1 MVRFKKIA
9 VSPPPENDK
18 KFHGNI
24 LKGANRME
32 TNQQRSVKN
41 SPNPWKIAF
50 ITLSLILVIAAV
62 WLFSKITMET
72 PAQTATDAQ
81 VTAQAE
87 DQLSVGLSL
96 SNTELAVIAN
106 EYMKSEESL
115 AGYSVEIT
123 DAVTLKGETVL
134 LGLSIPF
141 ALSGEPHATT
151 DGSLQM
157 KVTAISLGGLSLPE
171 KEALSLLAQFLTL
184 PAFVS
189 LDADSETV
197 LMNLA
202 SMDLPKES
210 AIRLLSIDKGT
221 KEYSFEVTIPTENLI
236 E

>member
-1 MVRFKKIA
+1 
-9 VSPPPENDK
+9 
-18 KFHGNI
+18 
-24 LKGANRME
+24 ME

-123 DAVTLKGETVL
+123 DVVTLKGETVL

-151 DGSLQM
+151 DGNLQM

>member
-1 MVRFKKIA
+1 M
-9 VSPPPENDK
+9 
-18 KFHGNI
+18 G
-24 LKGANRME
+24 
-32 TNQQRSVKN
+32 TNQQRSAKN

-50 ITLSLILVIAAV
+50 VTLSLVLVIAVV
-62 WLFSKITMET
+62 WLFSKITMDQ

-81 VTAQAE
+81 VTSQSE

-106 EYMKSEESL
+106 EYMKSEQSL

-123 DAVTLKGETVL
+123 DEVTLKGETVL
-134 LGLSIPF
+134 LGFTVPF

-151 DGSLQM
+151 DGNLQM
-157 KVTAISLGGLSLPE
+157 KVTDISLGGLSLPE
-171 KEALSLLAQFLTL
+171 KEALNLLAQFLTL

-202 SMDLPKES
+202 SMELPKES
-210 AIRLLSIDKGT
+210 AVRLLSIDKET
-221 KEYSFEVTIPTENLI
+221 KEYSFEVSIPTENLI

>member
-1 MVRFKKIA
+1 
-9 VSPPPENDK
+9 
-18 KFHGNI
+18 
-24 LKGANRME
+24 ME
-32 TNQQRSVKN
+32 TNQQRSAKK

-50 ITLSLILVIAAV
+50 ITLSLMLVIAVV
-62 WLFSKITMET
+62 WLFSKITMEQ
-72 PAQTATDAQ
+72 PAQTATEAQ
-81 VTAQAE
+81 VTVQSA

-96 SNTELAVIAN
+96 SNTELAAIAN

-151 DGSLQM
+151 DGNLQM

-171 KEALSLLAQFLTL
+171 KEAMSLLAQFLAL
-184 PAFVS
+184 PAFVN
-189 LDADSETV
+189 LDAESETA

-202 SMDLPKES
+202 SLDLPKES
-210 AIRLLSIDKGT
+210 AIRLLSIDKRT

>member
-1 MVRFKKIA
+1 
-9 VSPPPENDK
+9 
-18 KFHGNI
+18 
-24 LKGANRME
+24 ME
-32 TNQQRSVKN
+32 TNQQRSVKS

-50 ITLSLILVIAAV
+50 ITLSLVLVIAVV
-62 WLFSKITMET
+62 WLFSKITMEQ
-72 PAQTATDAQ
+72 PAQTATDEQ

-87 DQLSVGLSL
+87 DQLSVGVSL
-96 SNTELAVIAN
+96 SNAELAVIAN

-123 DAVTLKGETVL
+123 DVVTLKGETVL

-151 DGSLQM
+151 DGNLQM
-157 KVTAISLGGLSLPE
+157 KVTGISLGGLSLPQ

-189 LDADSETV
+189 LDADAETV

-221 KEYSFEVTIPTENLI
+221 KEYSFEVSIPTENLI

>member
-1 MVRFKKIA
+1 
-9 VSPPPENDK
+9 
-18 KFHGNI
+18 
-24 LKGANRME
+24 ME

-50 ITLSLILVIAAV
+50 ITLSLVLVIAVV
-62 WLFSKITMET
+62 WLFSKITMEQ
-72 PAQTATDAQ
+72 PAQTATEAQ

-87 DQLSVGLSL
+87 DQLSVGVSL
-96 SNTELAVIAN
+96 SNTELAAIAN

-123 DAVTLKGETVL
+123 DVVTLKGETVL

-151 DGSLQM
+151 DGNLQM

-189 LDADSETV
+189 LDAESETV

-221 KEYSFEVTIPTENLI
+221 KEYSFEVSIPTENLI

>member
-1 MVRFKKIA
+1 M
-9 VSPPPENDK
+9 
-18 KFHGNI
+18 G
-24 LKGANRME
+24 
-32 TNQQRSVKN
+32 TNQQRSAKN

-50 ITLSLILVIAAV
+50 ITLSLVLVIAVV
-62 WLFSKITMET
+62 WLFSKITMEQ

-81 VTAQAE
+81 VTAQSE

-96 SNTELAVIAN
+96 SNTELAAIAN

-123 DAVTLKGETVL
+123 DVVTLKGETVL
-134 LGLSIPF
+134 LGFTVPF

-151 DGSLQM
+151 DGNLQM
-157 KVTAISLGGLSLPE
+157 KVTDISLGGLSLPE

-184 PAFVS
+184 PAFVN
-189 LDADSETV
+189 LDAGSETV

-202 SMDLPKES
+202 SMELPKES

>member
-1 MVRFKKIA
+1 
-9 VSPPPENDK
+9 
-18 KFHGNI
+18 
-24 LKGANRME
+24 ME
-32 TNQQRSVKN
+32 TNQQRSVKS

-50 ITLSLILVIAAV
+50 ITLSLVLVIAVV
-62 WLFSKITMET
+62 WLFSKITMEQ
-72 PAQTATDAQ
+72 PAQTATEAQ
-81 VTAQAE
+81 VTAQSE

-96 SNTELAVIAN
+96 SNTELAAIAN
-106 EYMKSEESL
+106 EYMKSEEGL
-115 AGYSVEIT
+115 TGYSVEIT

-151 DGSLQM
+151 DGNLQM

-171 KEALSLLAQFLTL
+171 KEAMSLLAQFLTL

-189 LDADSETV
+189 LDAESETV

-202 SMDLPKES
+202 SIDLPKES

>member
-1 MVRFKKIA
+1 
-9 VSPPPENDK
+9 
-18 KFHGNI
+18 
-24 LKGANRME
+24 ME
-32 TNQQRSVKN
+32 TNQQRSMKK

-50 ITLSLILVIAAV
+50 IILSLILVIAAV
-62 WLFSKITMET
+62 WLFSKITMDQPSQSVEDT
-72 PAQTATDAQ
+72 Q
-81 VTAQAE
+81 VTAQSE
-87 DQLSVGLSL
+87 DQLSVGFSL

-115 AGYSVEIT
+115 TGYSVEIT
-123 DAVTLKGETVL
+123 DVVTLKGETVL

-141 ALSGEPHATT
+141 SLSGEPHATT
-151 DGSLQM
+151 DGNLQM
-157 KVTAISLGGLSLPE
+157 KVTGISLGGLSLPE

-184 PAFVS
+184 PVFVS

-210 AIRLLSIDKGT
+210 AIRLLSIDKKT
-221 KEYSFEVTIPTENLI
+221 KEYSFEVSIPTENLI

>member
-1 MVRFKKIA
+1 M
-9 VSPPPENDK
+9 
-18 KFHGNI
+18 G
-24 LKGANRME
+24 
-32 TNQQRSVKN
+32 TNQQRSAKN

-50 ITLSLILVIAAV
+50 VTLSLVLVIAVV
-62 WLFSKITMET
+62 WLFSKITMEQ
-72 PAQTATDAQ
+72 PAQTATDTQ
-81 VTAQAE
+81 ITAQSE
-87 DQLSVGLSL
+87 DQLSAGLSL
-96 SNTELAVIAN
+96 SNTELAIIAN
-106 EYMKSEESL
+106 EYMQSEESL

-123 DAVTLKGETVL
+123 DVVTLKGETVL

-151 DGSLQM
+151 DGNLQM

>member
-1 MVRFKKIA
+1 M
-9 VSPPPENDK
+9 
-18 KFHGNI
+18 G
-24 LKGANRME
+24 
-32 TNQQRSVKN
+32 TNQQRSAKN

-50 ITLSLILVIAAV
+50 VTLALVLVIAVV
-62 WLFSKITMET
+62 WFFSKITMDQ
-72 PAQTATDAQ
+72 PAQSATEAQ
-81 VTAQAE
+81 VTAQSE
-87 DQLSVGLSL
+87 DQLSVGVSL

-115 AGYSVEIT
+115 AGYSVAIT
-123 DAVTLKGETVL
+123 DLVTLKGETVL

-151 DGSLQM
+151 DGNLQM
-157 KVTAISLGGLSLPE
+157 KVTDISLGGLSLPE

-184 PAFVS
+184 PAFVN
-189 LDADSETV
+189 LDAGSETV
-197 LMNLA
+197 LINLA

>member
-1 MVRFKKIA
+1 
-9 VSPPPENDK
+9 
-18 KFHGNI
+18 
-24 LKGANRME
+24 ME
-32 TNQQRSVKN
+32 TNQQRSVKS

-50 ITLSLILVIAAV
+50 ITLSLVLVIAVV

-87 DQLSVGLSL
+87 DRLSVGLSL

-123 DAVTLKGETVL
+123 DVVTLKGETVL

-151 DGSLQM
+151 DGNLQM

-189 LDADSETV
+189 L
-197 LMNLA
+197 MRNR
-202 SMDLPKES
+202 K
-210 AIRLLSIDKGT
+210 RC
-221 KEYSFEVTIPTENLI
+221 
-236 E
+236 

>member
-1 MVRFKKIA
+1 
-9 VSPPPENDK
+9 
-18 KFHGNI
+18 
-24 LKGANRME
+24 ME
-32 TNQQRSVKN
+32 TNQQRSVKS

-50 ITLSLILVIAAV
+50 ITLSLVLVIAVV
-62 WLFSKITMET
+62 WLFSKITMEQ
-72 PAQTATDAQ
+72 PAQTATEAQ
-81 VTAQAE
+81 VTAQSE

-96 SNTELAVIAN
+96 SNTELAAIAN

-141 ALSGEPHATT
+141 ALSGVPHATT
-151 DGSLQM
+151 DGNLQM

-171 KEALSLLAQFLTL
+171 KEAMSLLAQFLTL

-189 LDADSETV
+189 LDAESETV

>member
-1 MVRFKKIA
+1 M
-9 VSPPPENDK
+9 EN
-18 KFHGNI
+18 
-24 LKGANRME
+24 
-32 TNQQRSVKN
+32 NQQRSVKN

-50 ITLSLILVIAAV
+50 ITLSLMLVIAAV

-72 PAQTATDAQ
+72 PAQTATEAQ

-96 SNTELAVIAN
+96 SNTELAAIAN
-106 EYMKSEESL
+106 EYIKSEESL

-123 DAVTLKGETVL
+123 DVVTLKGETVL

-151 DGSLQM
+151 DGNLQM